1 MFYKKILLLKRVA
14 EEESLISRSAC
25 GICRVETENEVT
37 AVSLSLVGFP
47 ALGTGG
53 EYRLYI
59 LSDDKK
65 YTVKNIGKSP
75 AAVTFTVNS
84 RFAEMGVSA
93 GLWLIKD
100 DVPLLLAY
108 QKSDDAKLTRKEYSV
123 TVINDI
129 IEEKKTREKLSVSVA
144 AEKEE
149 ASEEIAVSSAAAQPD
164 FFDGGKKEAGKTETG
179 KPESAE
185 KETEYAENLFGIGDP
200 ENGTEITAQTVYDDE
215 RVAKENYYK
224 ETAEINEKLL
234 SIKEL
239 YDERLRN
246 ENGDGTREIEEEQKK
261 GGKDADFI
269 PYEKDALKGENGKSD
284 GKPDGESGSYY
295 EKVKDELSAIFT
307 RFPAEEDLTRAYKGS
322 VWAKIFYGENKYY
335 VVGLIKEDGKEK
347 YICYGVPSKYSE
359 SPPKVLSG
367 YCSFVPL
374 SIFDLKGDGYFMMFQ
389 DAATGKC
396 VRKDQA

>member
-47 ALGTGG
+47 ALGAGG
-53 EYRLYI
+53 EYRLY
-59 LSDDKK
+59 LSSDDGK

-75 AAVTFTVNS
+75 TALTFTVNG
-84 RFAEMGVSA
+84 RFAERGVSA

-129 IEEKKTREKLSVSVA
+129 IEEKKTREKLSVA
-144 AEKEE
+144 TKKEE
-149 ASEEIAVSSAAAQPD
+149 MSEEIALSSAAAQSD
-164 FFDGGKKEAGKTETG
+164 YFDGGKAETGKTEG
-179 KPESAE
+179 AE

-215 RVAKENYYK
+215 RVAKENYFK

-234 SIKEL
+234 TIKEL
-239 YDERLRN
+239 CDERLRN
-246 ENGDGTREIEEEQKK
+246 ENGDGTREIEEEQTK
-261 GGKDADFI
+261 GGKNADFI
-269 PYEKDALKGENGKSD
+269 PYETDALKGENGKSD

-359 SPPKVLSG
+359 SPPKELSG